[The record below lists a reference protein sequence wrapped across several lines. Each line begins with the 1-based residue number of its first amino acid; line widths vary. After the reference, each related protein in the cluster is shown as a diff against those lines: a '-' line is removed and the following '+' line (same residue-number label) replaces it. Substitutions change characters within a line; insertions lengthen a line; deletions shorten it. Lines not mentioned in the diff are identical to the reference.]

1 MKMSAQ
7 ERFNKACE
15 ETNALRKNIYKLND
29 TIFGKE
35 IVSGTLID
43 AIMMLP
49 KNEKEKLINDIFNFS
64 IYFAIVRRQTAISTH
79 IFCANTII

>member
-15 ETNALRKNIYKLND
+15 ETNSLRKNIYKLND

-49 KNEKEKLINDIFNFS
+49 KNQKEKFINDI
-64 IYFAIVRRQTAISTH
+64 ALKAKLISDDL
-79 IFCANTII
+79 CGNS

>member
-7 ERFNKACE
+7 ERFNKSCE
-15 ETNALRKNIYKLND
+15 ETNSLRKNIYKLND

-43 AIMMLP
+43 AIMMLS
-49 KNEKEKLINDIFNFS
+49 KNQKEKFINDI
-64 IYFAIVRRQTAISTH
+64 ALKAKLISDDL
-79 IFCANTII
+79 CGNS